1 MISKAHV
8 MRRKQGKTQ
17 EEHTMNKETSRRDF
31 LKLAGKGMLGAA
43 ALSTVPVVMPAV
55 AEGAEAPAWPWA
67 YKKLDKEA
75 VMKHG
80 YECFYSHGGCCAG
93 AVAAVVELLA
103 EEYG

>member
-1 MISKAHV
+1 

-75 VMKHG
+75 VISEKLMD
-80 YECFYSHGGCCAG
+80 SAPSS
-93 AVAAVVELLA
+93 
-103 EEYG
+103 